1 MFSVISHVRTMKAMK
16 TSAYLVTAT
25 CCSTALLGGG
35 KHRAL
40 MIDCPESDG
49 GLIVYEVTYVDYDS
63 RENPLHE
70 PLKSPHI
77 DIAVLTS

>member
-1 MFSVISHVRTMKAMK
+1 
-16 TSAYLVTAT
+16 
-25 CCSTALLGGG
+25 
-35 KHRAL
+35 